1 MFSIVIP
8 LYNKEQSIVNTI
20 KSVLNQSYQDFE
32 IVVVND
38 GSTDNSLKLVEQIND
53 SRIRIINKP
62 NRGVSS
68 ARNRGIKEAKSELI
82 ALLDGD
88 DLWEHNY
95 LEEMNSLIIDFPDRA
110 IWGCNY
116 DIIDNGKHVERI
128 VNLPI
133 LFKGELNDYFDGSKN
148 YPLFWT
154 SSVILKKSKTIEIG
168 GFDERITIGEDLDL
182 WFRMILN
189 YPPPIFYNKVL
200 AHYNMIDPNSAM
212 KKKHDF
218 SKSIM
223 YYKDKYCTWE
233 KTNRVFAKYINMF
246 YCQKYIDLFTN
257 YNTNKNIVKKYTQK
271 IDTSV
276 TPLKWK
282 IYCRLPYSLK
292 KIIAELMYY
301 KTHKL

>member
-223 YYKDKYCTWE
+223 CYFDKYKEWE
-233 KTNRVFAKYINMF
+233 LKNEDFARYLNLFSCRKFIDVIVNFTEDENILEDYVNKIDKKYIPIRWN
-246 YCQKYIDLFTN
+246 LFFKLPFKTRKTIIN
-257 YNTNKNIVKKYTQK
+257 LLYN
-271 IDTSV
+271 
-276 TPLKWK
+276 
-282 IYCRLPYSLK
+282 
-292 KIIAELMYY
+292 
-301 KTHKL
+301 H

>member
-1 MFSIVIP
+1 MFSVVIP
-8 LYNKEQSIVNTI
+8 LYNKELSIGNTI
-20 KSVLNQSYQDFE
+20 QSVLNQTFHDFE

-38 GSTDNSLKLVEQIND
+38 GSTDNSVKFVEQIND

-62 NRGVSS
+62 NGGVSS
-68 ARNRGIKEAKSELI
+68 ARNKGILEANYSFI
-82 ALLDGD
+82 AFLDAD
-88 DLWEHNY
+88 DLWEENY
-95 LEEMNSLIIDFPDRA
+95 LEEMKLLVEEFPTSK

-116 DIIDNGKHVERI
+116 KTINNGIQIIEN
-128 VNLPI
+128 NSMPI
-133 LFKGELNDYFDGSKN
+133 NFKGELTDYFNIENK
-148 YPLFWT
+148 YPLFW
-154 SSVILKKSKTIEIG
+154 SSAVVLSKKELVNIQ
-168 GFDERITIGEDLDL
+168 GFDERISIGEDLDL

-189 YPPPIFYNKVL
+189 YPNPIYYNKAL
-200 AHYNMIDPNSAM
+200 SNYNLDAQNRAM
-212 KKKHDF
+212 LKKHDF
-218 SKSIM
+218 TKSII

-292 KIIAELMYY
+292 KIIAELIYY